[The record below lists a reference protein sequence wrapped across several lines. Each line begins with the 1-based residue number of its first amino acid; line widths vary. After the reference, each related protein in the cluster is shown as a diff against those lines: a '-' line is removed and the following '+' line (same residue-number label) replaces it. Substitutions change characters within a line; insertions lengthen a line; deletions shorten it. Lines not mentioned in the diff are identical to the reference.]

1 MSGYR
6 VENTT
11 IHVTVLLQIS
21 LHYVRFHTRFAL
33 PMSMAAPLWR
43 LVCQTKSNRIQAVA
57 QELVKISLFYIYMN
71 RYLHIKVFSFVP
83 KVDLTFRI
91 GHMSENISYY
101 GLLQLIR
108 YKHKYNAN
116 IRIRIGFW
124 VANIRIQ
131 FFVFV
136 SALSFEKINILTN
149 SCATA
154 WMQSDFVWHISLHK
168 GAAIVA
174 MQISH
179 EISYC
184 ARFGVEHS
192 CRWQQT
198 FV

>member
-57 QELVKISLFYIYMN
+57 QELVKISLFYMN

-101 GLLQLIR
+101 GLLQPIR

-136 SALSFEKINILTN
+136 SALKMGHNWYNEEVSIFST
-149 SCATA
+149 
-154 WMQSDFVWHISLHK
+154 
-168 GAAIVA
+168 IVLPFLVFLPFLP
-174 MQISH
+174 M
-179 EISYC
+179 
-184 ARFGVEHS
+184 FLPMVG
-192 CRWQQT
+192 
-198 FV
+198 

>member
-101 GLLQLIR
+101 GLLQPIR

-136 SALSFEKINILTN
+136 SALISSYKSLFLFSRWHFQVLKRQNYKYLEYVNIQYL
-149 SCATA
+149 
-154 WMQSDFVWHISLHK
+154 
-168 GAAIVA
+168 
-174 MQISH
+174 
-179 EISYC
+179 
-184 ARFGVEHS
+184 
-192 CRWQQT
+192 
-198 FV
+198 